1 MNSTIKKYLFGC
13 SSIILIF
20 VIWQLVAVYQN
31 NDYVFPKVLE
41 IFKNIG
47 YILYKEINGVFL
59 GVIIVMWASLVAQ
72 LVENLPAMQATL
84 V

>member
-41 IFKNIG
+41 IFKNI
-47 YILYKEINGVFL
+47 IENEEIKANAKNNKN
-59 GVIIVMWASLVAQ
+59 I
-72 LVENLPAMQATL
+72 
-84 V
+84 